1 MRISRRALL
10 AASSLL
16 LATPSLCADDESEA
30 DDSFE
35 FDEFTDESQRSIDQ
49 GNQWLMRA
57 MHRDGSCGVD
67 IGQPSDI
74 GCTSMV
80 GLAWLSQGN
89 TPVEGQYARQ
99 VLHIASYLLQ
109 CVEVMPSDDI
119 TTAVGTQ
126 LQGKIGRH
134 AHTFFATLFL
144 SQVIG
149 EGWDPELV
157 RRALDELVQTVAR
170 SQTAAGHWGQESWAP
185 TLGTVMGWSCLR
197 GAHFAGFRVEA
208 SIEKVTDHL
217 VRQMSQQLSQ
227 NNGNWMHNLYKNATG
242 IRVLYAMGQEDEP
255 IARRAM
261 ADVVRLVTQDNTP
274 FTQAGGEEYLS
285 FHLITET
292 LLQKGGQEWRQW
304 YPVVRDKL
312 IRAQNSD
319 GSWSGAHCITSR
331 TFCTAAACLVLS
343 APNRYLPISQL

>member
-16 LATPSLCADDESEA
+16 LATPSLSADDEREA
-30 DDSFE
+30 DDAVE
-35 FDEFTDESQRSIDQ
+35 FDEFTDDSQRAIDQ

-57 MHRDGSCGVD
+57 VRRDGSFGVD

-99 VLHIASYLLQ
+99 VLNLTSYLLQ

-119 TTAVGTQ
+119 TTAAGTQ
-126 LQGKIGRH
+126 LQNKIGLH

-157 RRALDELVQTVAR
+157 RKGLDELVQTVAR
-170 SQTAAGHWGQESWAP
+170 TQTTEGHWGQESWAP
-185 TLGTVMGWSCLR
+185 TLGTVMGWCSLR

-217 VRQMSQQLSQ
+217 VQQMSQQLSQ
-227 NNGNWMHNLYKNATG
+227 K
-242 IRVLYAMGQEDEP
+242 I
-255 IARRAM
+255 I
-261 ADVVRLVTQDNTP
+261 
-274 FTQAGGEEYLS
+274 
-285 FHLITET
+285 
-292 LLQKGGQEWRQW
+292 
-304 YPVVRDKL
+304 
-312 IRAQNSD
+312 
-319 GSWSGAHCITSR
+319 
-331 TFCTAAACLVLS
+331 
-343 APNRYLPISQL
+343 